1 MAGVEV
7 SLRAA
12 RERERGRASER
23 GREEERG
30 RAEETGRVFILASP
44 LLLLQA
50 AVGGRGAAGGEE
62 WLVIGES
69 LRPSSRERG
78 RLRRRCVA
86 LASCRLRFAVHAG
99 WRGGAEECICCV
111 VGRRVRLSVAVGGW
125 REDLTRA
132 RPVGAGQREARTH
145 AVSLCG
151 CGVGGR
157 ERKKCARGRGGGA
170 EERRPRERGR
180 GRVRWLAS
188 GLCPCPCFGRFGV
201 CGVVGV
207 CEFSWEG
214 CVCVFRAGMR
224 QGEGK
229 SEESSV
235 GRE

>member
-86 LASCRLRFAVHAG
+86 LGLVACGLQCTLVGGGARRSVSAAWLVGESGCRLRWEG
-99 WRGGAEECICCV
+99 
-111 VGRRVRLSVAVGGW
+111 
-125 REDLTRA
+125 
-132 RPVGAGQREARTH
+132 
-145 AVSLCG
+145 
-151 CGVGGR
+151 GGR
-157 ERKKCARGRGGGA
+157 I
-170 EERRPRERGR
+170 
-180 GRVRWLAS
+180 
-188 GLCPCPCFGRFGV
+188 
-201 CGVVGV
+201 
-207 CEFSWEG
+207 
-214 CVCVFRAGMR
+214 
-224 QGEGK
+224 
-229 SEESSV
+229 
-235 GRE
+235 